1 MNTPATKV
9 PESEEDRLEII
20 EEMVA
25 DRGPNWVEGY
35 KPGSLGCH
43 ELLDRTSLI
52 ADMVEQYVLTHPSC
66 ALKPEWYALA
76 EQAATCLRDLYQRV
90 GAEHLNSEGVPAD
103 NP

>member
-1 MNTPATKV
+1 
-9 PESEEDRLEII
+9 
-20 EEMVA
+20 
-25 DRGPNWVEGY
+25 
-35 KPGSLGCH
+35 
-43 ELLDRTSLI
+43 
-52 ADMVEQYVLTHPSC
+52 MVEQYVLTHQSC